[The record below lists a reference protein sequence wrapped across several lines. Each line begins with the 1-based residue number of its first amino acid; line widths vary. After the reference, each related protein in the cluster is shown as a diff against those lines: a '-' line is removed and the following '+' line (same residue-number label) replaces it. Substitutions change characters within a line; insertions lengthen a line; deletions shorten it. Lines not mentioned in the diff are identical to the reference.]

1 MNSVYV
7 RRVDYRLYTIQ
18 STSSLRL
25 RCAIDRP
32 RRGAAQFTKTVRSVL
47 IIIISVY
54 RVMQC
59 IIKIDMKG
67 KEVVGD
73 ECTYKSRSCT
83 IIV

>member
-1 MNSVYV
+1 MIIMIRRMDMYPSAHAYIAHNSVC
-7 RRVDYRLYTIQ
+7 D
-18 STSSLRL
+18 
-25 RCAIDRP
+25 
-32 RRGAAQFTKTVRSVL
+32 RRGAAQFMKTARSVL
-47 IIIISVY
+47 TIIISVH